1 MSAVVWTGL
10 AFLCGSIPFAVI
22 IGRLTAHAD
31 IREYGDHNPGAT
43 NVLRVAGWRWFAA
56 TLLLDFFKAA
66 VPVSLAWFMFGL
78 RRWLIVPVA
87 IAPLVGHA
95 YSPWLRFRGGK
106 ALASTFGVWAGLT
119 LGVGPTVLGL
129 LMPLLFGVLT
139 ASGWAVVTALLVFGG
154 FVVPYYGRGHPEL
167 AVIWLA
173 NVVLVAWRY
182 RADLRQP
189 LDLRPWLL
197 RLVRRAP

>member
-1 MSAVVWTGL
+1 MSAILWMGL

-22 IGRLTAHAD
+22 IGRLAARAD
-31 IREYGDHNPGAT
+31 IREYGDHNPGAM

-56 TLLLDFFKAA
+56 ALLLDFFKAA
-66 VPVSLAWFMFGL
+66 VPVGLAWFVFGL
-78 RRWLIVPVA
+78 HRWLIVPVA
-87 IAPLVGHA
+87 IAPLIGHA

-139 ASGWAVVTALLVFGG
+139 VSGWAVVTALLAFGG

-173 NVVLVAWRY
+173 NLALVAWRY
-182 RADLRQP
+182 RDDLRQP
-189 LDLRPWLL
+189 PSIRPWLL
-197 RLVRRAP
+197 RPFRRTP